1 MSIRILLV
9 DDHEIMLD
17 GLRSVLA
24 RQSGMEVVGLAR
36 DGRQAVRAARQLRPT
51 LVVMDISMPGMN
63 GVEATRQIVAAQP
76 EVKILCL
83 SMHSDPVLVEAV
95 LEAGAAGYQ
104 LKDYALAELVRAIG
118 IVMANE
124 TYLCPRI
131 AGGVVQ
137 TLLAARRPGAAAPVF
152 ASLTGREREVL
163 QLIAEGHTNKEIAA
177 RIHLSV
183 KTVGSHREHLMR
195 KLDIHSI
202 AGLTKYA
209 VRHGLTSDEP

>member
-17 GLRSVLA
+17 GLRSVQGK
-24 RQSGMEVVGLAR
+24 QSGMEVVGEAR
-36 DGRQAVRAARQLRPT
+36 DGREAVQASRELSPS
-51 LVVMDISMPGMN
+51 LVIMDISMPGLN
-63 GVEATRQIVAAQP
+63 GVEATRQIAAAQP
-76 EVKILCL
+76 GVKILCL

-163 QLIAEGHTNKEIAA
+163 QLIAEGHDMKAISDQLFIA
-177 RIHLSV
+177 V
-183 KTVGSHREHLMR
+183 KTAESHRR
-195 KLDIHSI
+195 QIQYKLNTRSI
-202 AGLTKYA
+202 AMLTKYEILAGLTTLDA
-209 VRHGLTSDEP
+209 

>member
-1 MSIRILLV
+1 MNLRILLV

-17 GLRSVLA
+17 GLRSVLGKQA
-24 RQSGMEVVGLAR
+24 GMEVVGEAR
-36 DGRQAVRAARQLRPT
+36 DGREAVSAARELKPS
-51 LVVMDISMPGMN
+51 LVVMDVSMPGLN

-76 EVKILCL
+76 GVKILCL

-104 LKDYALAELVRAIG
+104 LKDYALAELMRAIG

-124 TYLCPRI
+124 TYLCPRV

-137 TLLAARRPGAAAPVF
+137 TMLKARRPGADSPVF
-152 ASLTGREREVL
+152 AQLTGREREIL

-177 RIHLSV
+177 RLHLSV
-183 KTVGSHREHLMR
+183 KTVGTHREHLMQ

-209 VRHGLTSDEP
+209 VRQGLTSDEP